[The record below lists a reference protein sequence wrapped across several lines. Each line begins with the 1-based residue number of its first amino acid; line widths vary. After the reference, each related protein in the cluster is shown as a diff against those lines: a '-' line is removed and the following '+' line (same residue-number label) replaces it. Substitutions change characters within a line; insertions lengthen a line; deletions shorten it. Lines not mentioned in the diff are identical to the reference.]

1 MAQAVPGAVDTVQQ
15 LGPRGR
21 ESPRGGGGRSLPRG
35 GEGRAER
42 PVVQLPEGVAACAGR
57 WPCRSGGTL
66 PGPEHKMP
74 LLIPRLSGEHP
85 AQETLAPR
93 GCRPAVVLLAVQAP
107 RVPWVPSGVDAGEGD
122 MPGASPR
129 TELLGGERPLPSRS
143 GGRSCSVILG
153 SPSFLRL
160 SSGFRPWGLQ
170 ARVGS
175 LLVCRCLWSPV
186 FMARAYI
193 SA

>member
-21 ESPRGGGGRSLPRG
+21 ESPRGGGGRSPPRG

-93 GCRPAVVLLAVQAP
+93 GCRPAVALLAVQAP
-107 RVPWVPSGVDAGEGD
+107 RVPWVPPQVWMQGRGTCPA
-122 MPGASPR
+122 
-129 TELLGGERPLPSRS
+129 PLPAQSCLEENALCLPAA
-143 GGRSCSVILG
+143 GGG
-153 SPSFLRL
+153 
-160 SSGFRPWGLQ
+160 
-170 ARVGS
+170 
-175 LLVCRCLWSPV
+175 PV
-186 FMARAYI
+186 L
-193 SA
+193 